1 MQVRVRSLIMIVYG
15 LGLTVMLWPITS
27 IAQTPPNTDETAIRF
42 GRFVITPA
50 VSILERFDDNIYLAD
65 DTPTSDVITQI
76 APRLNLQSEWRYLK
90 LYVGTGAELGF
101 FAKSDDDN
109 YQDVDMRAGAELD
122 IGGNTSLEGAFEW
135 HRAHDPRGGNDVPT
149 GATEPVI
156 FHDVQ
161 AHLKASHA
169 TNFLHYQTEL
179 SLRRLDF
186 EDATDSTGNRITNDD
201 RNRLETREAI
211 RVLMPLDLGREI
223 YGEFNFNQRQYDRI
237 PDDAGLVRDSAG
249 FQVLGGLRFD
259 LTNLITADIAGGWM
273 AQSYA
278 DPAFGNIADYTLRAD
293 IEWAVT
299 RLTSIGVKAARQ
311 VRETTLPGASGI
323 VAFDGGARISH
334 ELRRFL
340 SITANANYTDETFR
354 QTTRR
359 DRTSRF
365 GLGLIYQLNR
375 FARFDAGIA
384 YDMRNSTSAGHD
396 YRRLQTQLSLKLE
409 M

>member
-1 MQVRVRSLIMIVYG
+1 MRVRVRSLIMIVYG
-15 LGLTVMLWPITS
+15 LGVTVMLWPITS
-27 IAQTPPNTDETAIRF
+27 MAQTPPKTDETAIRL

-50 VSILERFDDNIYLAD
+50 VSIRERFDDNIYLAD
-65 DTPTSDVITQI
+65 DNPTSDVITQI

-156 FHDVQ
+156 FRDVQ
-161 AHLKASHA
+161 AHLKATHA
-169 TNFLHYQTEL
+169 TNSLHYQTEL
-179 SLRRLDF
+179 ALRRLDF

-273 AQSYA
+273 AQNYA

-340 SITANANYTDETFR
+340 SITANANYTDEAFQ

-359 DRTSRF
+359 DRTSRI
-365 GLGLIYQLNR
+365 GLGLNYQLNR

-384 YDMRNSTSAGHD
+384 HDMRNSTSAGHD